1 MSKPTKIIVILMIT
15 TIVIYTVVG
24 IFKMN
29 ENELN
34 QGDNQSGD
42 ILDSGDV
49 ELNSGEEEI
58 KISYEITSGDDE
70 VVLKAVSE
78 GSISTTIYKFEEDKL
93 ISITLSEEI
102 TSGDEELVENMYNH
116 MKTDEDMLMVYSSL
130 EKEGKIITGVL
141 KDEYVASYGEAGKK
155 EIYEELM
162 NSLKLSE

>member
-15 TIVIYTVVG
+15 TIVIYAVVG

-42 ILDSGDV
+42 IIDSGDV

-58 KISYEITSGDDE
+58 KISYEITSGDNE